1 MQVEMCA
8 VKIVLNEAM
17 RWTGRVDFI
26 QPVRVGAGT
35 ATPAV
40 IQTPMI
46 ERLQPAVIHLLQP
59 ISHPSISLGIRINLS
74 VSSSLFPI
82 ILGRGEEGDDRF

>member
-1 MQVEMCA
+1 

-17 RWTGRVDFI
+17 RWHSACARRCGDCHTGGYSNADDR
-26 QPVRVGAGT
+26 
-35 ATPAV
+35 AV
-40 IQTPMI
+40 
-46 ERLQPAVIHLLQP
+46 LQPAVIHLLQP